1 MLKLVGFGCALTEF
15 KIEASLKFDVTMDDA
30 IPSFRKEFEDDIRSY
45 LSYYSDSHKC
55 LVSLNKLIIRHNS
68 NFVSNNTIDTTIILW
83 LSITN
88 ENYVIDL
95 NNELSMEIRS
105 MCSGEGKWSD
115 RFKRLEDGCG
125 S

>member
-1 MLKLVGFGCALTEF
+1 MLKLIGFGCALTEF
-15 KIEASLKFDVTMDDA
+15 KIEASLRFDVSMDGP
-30 IPSFRKEFEDDIRSY
+30 ISSFRKEFEADIRAY

-55 LVSLNKLIIRHNS
+55 LASLNKLTIRHNS
-68 NFVSNNTIDTTIILW
+68 DFVSGGTINVTIIMW

-88 ENYVIDL
+88 ENYIMDL

-115 RFKRLEDGCG
+115 RFQRLEEECG